1 MRLEIAPLI
10 TAFVGL
16 VFLIIGVAFGG
27 AEISKRSSC
36 SAQTVAVVS
45 DIVAQSDDDGDAYA
59 PVLKFRDAD
68 GNVCEQTRSI
78 YTNPCKYEVG
88 DEVEIAFNPE
98 NPAKF
103 YIIGSCAELIFAVI
117 FSGVGLVVFLI
128 GAVPLVAFLIL
139 YAKERK
145 KQ

>member
-45 DIVAQSDDDGDAYA
+45 DIVSQSDDDDTYA

-88 DEVEIAFNPE
+88 DEVEIAFNPD

-103 YIIGSCAELIFAVI
+103 YIIGSYAELIFAVI
-117 FSGVGLVVFLI
+117 FSGVGLVVLLI

>member
-1 MRLEIAPLI
+1 MKLDIAPLI

-45 DIVAQSDDDGDAYA
+45 DIVSQSDDGDTYA

-88 DEVEIAFNPE
+88 DEVEIAFNPD

-103 YIIGSCAELIFAVI
+103 YIIGSYAELIFALI
-117 FSGVGLVVFLI
+117 FSGVGLVVLLI

>member
-45 DIVAQSDDDGDAYA
+45 DIVAQSDDDGD
-59 PVLKFRDAD
+59 
-68 GNVCEQTRSI
+68 
-78 YTNPCKYEVG
+78 
-88 DEVEIAFNPE
+88 
-98 NPAKF
+98 
-103 YIIGSCAELIFAVI
+103 
-117 FSGVGLVVFLI
+117 
-128 GAVPLVAFLIL
+128 
-139 YAKERK
+139 
-145 KQ
+145 

>member
-1 MRLEIAPLI
+1 MRLGIAPLI

-45 DIVAQSDDDGDAYA
+45 DIVSQSDDDDSYA

-103 YIIGSCAELIFAVI
+103 YIIGSYAELIFALI
-117 FSGVGLVVFLI
+117 FSGVGLVVLLI
-128 GAVPLVAFLIL
+128 GAVPLIAFLIL

>member
-10 TAFVGL
+10 TSFVGL

-45 DIVAQSDDDGDAYA
+45 DIVSQSDDGDSYA

-88 DEVEIAFNPE
+88 DEVEIAFNPD

-103 YIIGSCAELIFAVI
+103 YIIGSYAELIFAVI
-117 FSGVGLVVFLI
+117 FSGVGLVVLLI